1 MKMQTT
7 TITRGAIICRDSESG
22 SLASGGGVVVRK
34 RKREGATIRDGNGSG
49 GVKIRSQSHP

>member
-22 SLASGGGVVVRK
+22 SLASGGGVVVGK
-34 RKREGATIRDGNGSG
+34 RKREGGDD
-49 GVKIRSQSHP
+49 